1 MKLLLAKCKEV
12 ATSFGVSKNSNW
24 YFILRNQQSTNTDLE
39 EIQNMASANGLV
51 CKLFPAQT
59 SFDVS
64 TGKKVLTDAH
74 FIIMPP
80 RETSDDEMLG
90 AFGTN

>member
-24 YFILRNQQSTNTDLE
+24 YFILRNQKSTIGDLE
-39 EIQNMASANGLV
+39 EIQNIASENGLV
-51 CKLFPAQT
+51 CKLFPAET
-59 SFDVS
+59 SFDTV
-64 TGKKVLTDAH
+64 TGKQVSNDAH

-80 RETSDDEMLG
+80 KETSDDEMLG
-90 AFGTN
+90 AFTTN

>member
-24 YFILRNQQSTNTDLE
+24 YFILRNQKSTIGDLE
-39 EIQNMASANGLV
+39 EIQNIASENGLV
-51 CKLFPAQT
+51 CKLFPAET
-59 SFDVS
+59 SFDTV
-64 TGKKVLTDAH
+64 TGKQVSNDAH

-90 AFGTN
+90 AVGTN

>member
-12 ATSFGVSKNSNW
+12 ATSFGVSKKGNW
-24 YFILRNQQSTNTDLE
+24 YFILRAQNSTNQDLE
-39 EIQNMASANGLV
+39 EIQNIASANGLV

-59 SFDVS
+59 SFDAL
-64 TGKKVLTDAH
+64 TGKKVRSDAH

-80 RETSDDEMLG
+80 KETTDDEMLG
-90 AFGTN
+90 AFGNN